1 MEAEQRA
8 ARLLQWS
15 KHQYQVNVC
24 INQLSEQRW
33 TYATGLRPVH
43 PVTQS
48 PVHPVTQS
56 PSHRQYLSPFS
67 RWGQEVV
74 NNDMNGYYLY
84 FSLTAIPFKEK
95 VKEKT
100 CVHLLN
106 VYIYMKKKYSQK
118 IKVRTSN

>member
-1 MEAEQRA
+1 MHSETSLMEAERRA

-24 INQLSEQRW
+24 FNQLRVVLDVR
-33 TYATGLRPVH
+33 YRPATR
-43 PVTQS
+43 S
-48 PVHPVTQS
+48 PSHPVTQS

-84 FSLTAIPFKEK
+84 FSLTAIPLKEK

-106 VYIYMKKKYSQK
+106 VYIKKE
-118 IKVRTSN
+118 IVRK